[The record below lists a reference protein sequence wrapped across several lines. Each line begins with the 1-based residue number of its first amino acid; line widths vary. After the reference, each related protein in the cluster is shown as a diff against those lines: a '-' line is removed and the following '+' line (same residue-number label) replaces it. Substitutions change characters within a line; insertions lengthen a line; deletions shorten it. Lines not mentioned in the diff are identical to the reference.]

1 MNKKVK
7 QLESLTLSAL
17 LTGLTMIFFQFV
29 KVLVLDLPIILL
41 FMSIATFF
49 YCSICSLKSIHYFLI
64 PVVLSSTFML
74 NIYLFP
80 MIIILS
86 IFCALN
92 AIAYFKMNNII
103 LFVFTYLLSF
113 IIIEIIDIS
122 YNFAI
127 YGLNQI
133 DEYKNIIDKKILELE
148 EKYESQKV
156 LIRILKVFSEVIIY
170 GLILLYPVT
179 AWLLGIALVFP
190 LTRKQIISKVKIQ
203 RTFVTLF
210 VLQTL
215 FLLGT
220 IGFIAFYNR
229 TTFVFHIILLIP
241 TILYFIISII
251 SSLLIPITILSK
263 GKQKFIVAFSFTFSL
278 ILSPLISI
286 PILLYSTLKTKNID
300 TNTIQKN
307 LVI

>member
-29 KVLVLDLPIILL
+29 KVLVLDLPIIFL
-41 FMSIATFF
+41 FMSAATFF
-49 YCSICSLKSIHYFLI
+49 YCSICTLKSIHYFLI
-64 PVVLSSTFML
+64 PVILSSTFML

-80 MIIILS
+80 LIIVLAL
-86 IFCALN
+86 FCAVN
-92 AIAYFKMNNII
+92 AIIYFKMNNII
-103 LFVFTYLLSF
+103 IFIFFYLLSF
-113 IIIEIIDIS
+113 IVIEIIDIS

-133 DEYKNIIDKKILELE
+133 DEYKTIIDKKILELE
-148 EKYESQKV
+148 EKYENQKV
-156 LIRILKVFSEVIIY
+156 LIKILKVFSEVIIY

-179 AWLLGIALVFP
+179 AWLLGLALVFP
-190 LTRKQIISKVKIQ
+190 LTRKQSISKVHFY
-203 RTFVTLF
+203 RTIITLF
-210 VLQTL
+210 VFQIL

-220 IGFIAFYNR
+220 FAFIILYNK
-229 TTFVFHIILLIP
+229 TNFVIHTLLLIP

-251 SSLLIPITILSK
+251 TSLIIPITFLSK
-263 GKQKFIVAFSFTFSL
+263 GKQKLTVAISFVLSL
-278 ILSPLISI
+278 ILSPVISI
-286 PILLYSTLKTKNID
+286 PILLYSTIKTKTIDNNIIK
-300 TNTIQKN
+300 NN